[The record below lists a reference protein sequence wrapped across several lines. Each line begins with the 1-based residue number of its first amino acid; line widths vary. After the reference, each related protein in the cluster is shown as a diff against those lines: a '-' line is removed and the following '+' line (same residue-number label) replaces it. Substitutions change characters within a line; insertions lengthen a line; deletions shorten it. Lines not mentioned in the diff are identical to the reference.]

1 MLIFVQFRLN
11 NSYMEVRL
19 GGSEVQHKRRRV
31 ITRCFFGGL
40 ILGLNLV
47 QEKNRSALAIACCF
61 ALMIR
66 LDVGSW
72 TKGPML
78 A

>member
-1 MLIFVQFRLN
+1 
-11 NSYMEVRL
+11 MEVRL

-40 ILGLNLV
+40 IPGLNLV

-72 TKGPML
+72 TKGPMF